1 MRMDKDWKKWI
12 GWMKMNENG
21 WKQLKIV
28 SSMDKNGL
36 PNNAADFVKNVNL
49 VKFLKFGQHS
59 EIQSKL
65 RNVVAIQKFSKKSEN
80 CLKL

>member
-49 VKFLKFGQHS
+49 VKFLKFWQITEIWSTFKNLVKIQKCGRNS
-59 EIQSKL
+59 EIQ
-65 RNVVAIQKFSKKSEN
+65 
-80 CLKL
+80 

>member
-49 VKFLKFGQHS
+49 VKFLKFAQISEIWSTFRNLVKTQKCGRNS
-59 EIQSKL
+59 EIQ
-65 RNVVAIQKFSKKSEN
+65 
-80 CLKL
+80 